1 MAKFPTDKAA
11 DKTHFI
17 DHEIAYNASIFTG
30 LRWADMKLGV
40 ELVEDIKFWGRLEVE
55 VLIVEVGGKNLIKG
69 DVFSQIEINKIRF
82 I

>member
-1 MAKFPTDKAA
+1 MAKFPTDKTA

-40 ELVEDIKFWGRLEVE
+40 ELVEDIKFCIFTFDTLASCYQLR
-55 VLIVEVGGKNLIKG
+55 IVKR
-69 DVFSQIEINKIRF
+69 SKIF
-82 I
+82 LPFK